1 MERRLR
7 IQVWVE
13 TALAVIGVGLALL
26 SMIWP
31 QWIEG
36 IIGVEPDGGS
46 GELEWVI
53 AAGFL
58 VAGFVFGLLARR
70 GQRRLRRLATT

>member
-58 VAGFVFGLLARR
+58 VAGVVFGLLARR